1 MPLSEIDNQLQ
12 QLSSFY
18 LNDQVTQFV
27 INVNVFSA
35 DGKYGT
41 AKKTFGS
48 SRLAYSKFS
57 MPASL
62 VQGDKVNVP
71 ITITNNNPSVTSFVL
86 KIKEFRDNVSFAEE
100 AINVNVETLE
110 QIIYQ
115 INTLDSQFHQNV
127 SLEVTLEMSGRVMD
141 KSRKEAKI
149 LLNGFEES
157 ISISNV
163 FSVSTDPSA
172 STIIETMSLPTT
184 MLGMPQFKAVLF
196 SDSLDSILEALKS
209 LIQMPYG
216 CFEQT
221 SSTTYPM
228 VMALQ
233 LLQEMRPKYEMKGD
247 SEMVAKVDEM
257 ISDITEKLENGY
269 QRLIGFE
276 TTSKGYEWFGTAP
289 GHEALTSYG
298 LGQFQEMAQV
308 VSFVDEAAIT
318 RNSEWL
324 MSRRKQDGSGQFDL
338 NPRAL
343 DTFGR
348 ASQDVTDSY
357 ILWVLSTLHGYG
369 YDNLGDELRNLETI
383 AT

>member
-1 MPLSEIDNQLQ
+1 M
-12 QLSSFY
+12 
-18 LNDQVTQFV
+18 

-184 MLGMPQFKAVLF
+184 MLGMP
-196 SDSLDSILEALKS
+196 
-209 LIQMPYG
+209 
-216 CFEQT
+216 
-221 SSTTYPM
+221 
-228 VMALQ
+228 
-233 LLQEMRPKYEMKGD
+233 
-247 SEMVAKVDEM
+247 
-257 ISDITEKLENGY
+257 
-269 QRLIGFE
+269 
-276 TTSKGYEWFGTAP
+276 
-289 GHEALTSYG
+289 
-298 LGQFQEMAQV
+298 
-308 VSFVDEAAIT
+308 
-318 RNSEWL
+318 
-324 MSRRKQDGSGQFDL
+324 
-338 NPRAL
+338 
-343 DTFGR
+343 
-348 ASQDVTDSY
+348 
-357 ILWVLSTLHGYG
+357 
-369 YDNLGDELRNLETI
+369 
-383 AT
+383 